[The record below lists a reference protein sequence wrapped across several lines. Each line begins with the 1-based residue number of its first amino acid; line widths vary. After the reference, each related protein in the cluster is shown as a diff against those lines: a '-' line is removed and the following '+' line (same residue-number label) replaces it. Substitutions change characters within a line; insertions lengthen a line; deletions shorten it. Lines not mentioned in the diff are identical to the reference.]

1 MRVGGV
7 KTVVVVLL
15 GLVAGAN
22 IGDAQQAEILAGS
35 FQERRPE
42 ATLYGQRACARRA
55 RRVG

>member
-22 IGDAQQAEILAGS
+22 IGGAQQAELPAPSKSDAPKQPYTVNGLALG
-35 FQERRPE
+35 
-42 ATLYGQRACARRA
+42 ARVAVR
-55 RRVG
+55 

>member
-22 IGDAQQAEILAGS
+22 IGGAQQAEVAGS

-55 RRVG
+55 RRVR